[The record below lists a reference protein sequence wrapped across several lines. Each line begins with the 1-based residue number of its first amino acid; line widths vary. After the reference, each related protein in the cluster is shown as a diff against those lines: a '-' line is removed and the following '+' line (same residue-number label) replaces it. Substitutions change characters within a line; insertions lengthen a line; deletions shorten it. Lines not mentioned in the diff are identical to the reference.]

1 MPRPFPLA
9 RSVLQQLRQ
18 TRGTRHASLSG
29 AMRLVLHE
37 LGLLNDRS
45 KSLYLAHCLIHL
57 QVNKPIHFHGISI
70 GSSLTIGSMKPL
82 TIMPAASDS
91 PRPRLMR

>member
-1 MPRPFPLA
+1 MTRPFNRTERLTTIAPDKMH
-9 RSVLQQLRQ
+9 
-18 TRGTRHASLSG
+18 GRHASLSG

-57 QVNKPIHFHGISI
+57 QVNKPIHFHGI
-70 GSSLTIGSMKPL
+70 LHRQFL
-82 TIMPAASDS
+82 DDWLDEAAHDHA
-91 PRPRLMR
+91 RRFRLA